1 MHRTPSGS
9 GLAPWPLFSC
19 AAHRA
24 LAAVHGLKEKKTELG
39 QGGSVVTGSAGPQ
52 GAQNAARE
60 LVRCDAPVATLA
72 LAENPNGYIMGSGYQ
87 LPASP
92 VPLVKLLA
100 QQSGCFR
107 VVDRAAGLKGTVQ
120 EQELKDAGILRKNNS
135 TVAKGK
141 GYEAQYTLTPS
152 LTFSEQDAGR
162 GLAGVIAMIPV
173 LRDIAGLAGLVEQVK
188 FKEAQTALLLSDN
201 ETTEQVAAAT
211 GSARTTD
218 LGVGGLVFGKLG
230 GAAGAGWSN
239 TNEGKVIAAAFLDA
253 HNQLVVQARGLKAQ
267 QAMAAAGPPRPYKL
281 PESVLVVIHTP
292 ALEVLLIRRTGGEG
306 HWQSVTGSKDALDEP
321 FAETARREVAE
332 ETGIDTQA
340 PGCLLTDWAL
350 ENVYDI
356 WPQWLHRY
364 APGVVR
370 NRERVFGLR
379 VPAGTPVV
387 LSPREHDAYE
397 WLPWQ
402 QAADRCFS
410 ASNAEACLLL
420 PRFLHLG

>member
-1 MHRTPSGS
+1 MNATRPAKLRYVAFVVALTAAL
-9 GLAPWPLFSC
+9 GLTAC
-19 AAHRA
+19 
-24 LAAVHGLKEKKTELG
+24 GEKKTELG
-39 QGGSVVTGSAGPQ
+39 EGGSVVKGSAGPE

-72 LAENPNGYIMGSGYQ
+72 LAENPNGYVMSSTYQ

-92 VPLVKLLA
+92 VPLIKLLA

-107 VVDRAAGLKGTVQ
+107 VVDRNAGLRGTIQ
-120 EQELKDAGILRKNNS
+120 EQELKDAGVLRQKS

-162 GLAGVIAMIPV
+162 GLAGVVAMIPV

-230 GAAGAGWSN
+230 GGAGAGWSN

-253 HNQLVVQARGLKAQ
+253 HNQLVVQVRALQAKELPPDVPVRAGAQKERG
-267 QAMAAAGPPRPYKL
+267 G
-281 PESVLVVIHTP
+281 
-292 ALEVLLIRRTGGEG
+292 
-306 HWQSVTGSKDALDEP
+306 
-321 FAETARREVAE
+321 
-332 ETGIDTQA
+332 
-340 PGCLLTDWAL
+340 
-350 ENVYDI
+350 
-356 WPQWLHRY
+356 
-364 APGVVR
+364 
-370 NRERVFGLR
+370 
-379 VPAGTPVV
+379 
-387 LSPREHDAYE
+387 
-397 WLPWQ
+397 
-402 QAADRCFS
+402 
-410 ASNAEACLLL
+410 
-420 PRFLHLG
+420 